1 VPDQTVYPRLVW
13 PGRAHDEP
21 ELDQP
26 LMVVVLVVLARA
38 AAPAKAEGARF
49 GANGWAASM
58 GCDCTGRNLPSSRA
72 SVRKTRRRATRR
84 RANPMNL

>member
-1 VPDQTVYPRLVW
+1 MSDQTVLPRLVW

-38 AAPAKAEGARF
+38 ATPARVAVAVFR
-49 GANGWAASM
+49 ANGRAANIELYS
-58 GCDCTGRNLPSSRA
+58 TGLKFCETYTGSQQILQQARS
-72 SVRKTRRRATRR
+72 
-84 RANPMNL
+84 

>member
-1 VPDQTVYPRLVW
+1 MSDQTVLPRLVW

-38 AAPAKAEGARF
+38 AVDARTAGAVFRVN
-49 GANGWAASM
+49 GRAANIGCNCSGSDLFASTCVVSTSRR
-58 GCDCTGRNLPSSRA
+58 GVVPSS
-72 SVRKTRRRATRR
+72 
-84 RANPMNL
+84 P